1 MRHEKYLRH
10 FAEIIYGSNS
20 MGYMKT
26 KENQPQFRK
35 LLLYPDELRGRCLV
49 YSPVKVIFQEL
60 IYQGIWFEFVPVF

>member
-20 MGYMKT
+20 MSYMKT

-35 LLLYPDELRGRCLV
+35 LLLYPDELRGHAA
-49 YSPVKVIFQEL
+49 IL
-60 IYQGIWFEFVPVF
+60 IAVFAG

>member
-1 MRHEKYLRH
+1 MRREKYLHH
-10 FAEIIYGSNS
+10 FTKVIYSSNS
-20 MGYMKT
+20 ISYMRT
-26 KENQPQFRK
+26 KKNKPQFRK

>member
-1 MRHEKYLRH
+1 
-10 FAEIIYGSNS
+10 
-20 MGYMKT
+20 MGCFYK
-26 KENQPQFRK
+26 KKIQPQFRK